1 MNKEIEE
8 ANKNIYVSE
17 ELENSIFEDN
27 EYKERNFILTK
38 LIFKNSI
45 YIKVPILKL
54 VKTLSKIKL
63 TLLFNPEVLTGIK
76 LDELFLIYALKA
88 EYNINDYN
96 LEYKVKKE
104 KVGFNYIITIIL
116 KEKDN
121 KNGVWF

>member
-8 ANKNIYVSE
+8 ANKNIYVSQ
-17 ELENSIFEDN
+17 ELENTVFEDN

-38 LIFKNSI
+38 LIFKNGV

-54 VKTLSKIKL
+54 VKSLSKIKL
-63 TLLFNPEVLTGIK
+63 TLLFNPEVLSGIK
-76 LDELFLIYALKA
+76 LDELFLIYALKS
-88 EYNINDYN
+88 EYNINDHN

-121 KNGVWF
+121 KNGV

>member
-1 MNKEIEE
+1 VNKEIEE
-8 ANKNIYVSE
+8 ANKNIYVSQ
-17 ELENSIFEDN
+17 ELENTVFEDN

-38 LIFKNSI
+38 LIFKNGV

-54 VKTLSKIKL
+54 VKSLSKIKL
-63 TLLFNPEVLTGIK
+63 TLLFNPEVLSDIK
-76 LDELFLIYALKA
+76 LDELFLIYALKS
-88 EYNINDYN
+88 EYNINDHN

-121 KNGVWF
+121 KNGV

>member
-1 MNKEIEE
+1 VNKEIEE
-8 ANKNIYVSE
+8 ANKNIYVSQ
-17 ELENSIFEDN
+17 ELENTVFEDN

-38 LIFKNSI
+38 LIFKNGV

-54 VKTLSKIKL
+54 VKSLSKIKL
-63 TLLFNPEVLTGIK
+63 TLLFNPEVLSGIK
-76 LDELFLIYALKA
+76 LDELFLIYALKS
-88 EYNINDYN
+88 EYNINDHN

-121 KNGVWF
+121 KNGV

>member
-27 EYKERNFILTK
+27 EYKKSNFILTK
-38 LIFKNSI
+38 LIFKNDI
-45 YIKVPILKL
+45 YIKVPVLKL

-76 LDELFLIYALKA
+76 LDGLFLMYVLKS

-104 KVGFNYIITIIL
+104 KVGFNYIVTIIL

-121 KNGVWF
+121 KNGV

>member
-8 ANKNIYVSE
+8 ANKNIYVSQ
-17 ELENSIFEDN
+17 ELENTVFEDN

-38 LIFKNSI
+38 LIFKNGV

-54 VKTLSKIKL
+54 VKSLSKIKL
-63 TLLFNPEVLTGIK
+63 TLLFNPEVLSDIK
-76 LDELFLIYALKA
+76 LDELFLIYALKS
-88 EYNINDYN
+88 EYNINDHN

-121 KNGVWF
+121 KNGV

>member
-17 ELENSIFEDN
+17 ELQNSIFEDN

-38 LIFKNSI
+38 LIFKNGI

-54 VKTLSKIKL
+54 VKSLSKIKL

-76 LDELFLIYALKA
+76 LDELFLIYVLKS

-104 KVGFNYIITIIL
+104 KVSFNYIITIIL

-121 KNGVWF
+121 KNGV